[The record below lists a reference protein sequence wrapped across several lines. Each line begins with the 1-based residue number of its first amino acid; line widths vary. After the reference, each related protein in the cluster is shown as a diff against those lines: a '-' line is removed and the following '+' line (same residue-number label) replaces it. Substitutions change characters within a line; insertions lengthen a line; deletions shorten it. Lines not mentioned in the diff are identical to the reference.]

1 MAIITGKVVSQTP
14 VYFGPNP
21 STYPSNNSYAG
32 PNDTVT
38 VFWKENSFYYIEYP
52 AGSKKKRMYI
62 RAAAVSA
69 ISGTVSDFVP
79 SLATRYV
86 QRRDVRTYAGPSDS
100 SYPEAGSVDYGEA
113 VSFLDQKENGYAF
126 IEYSISGGM
135 KKRAWVLA
143 EKLAK
148 QMPTPT
154 IDNYVTYKQY
164 EVIPSAYPMGNA
176 TVSQGFN
183 DTTTNHKGHLGY
195 DLCNIDN
202 ARPLFSGTVVAIER
216 STEPASG
223 RAVCV
228 SHTVNGVQFYSTY
241 CHLASVDVSIGDSVS
256 TSTNLGAVGG
266 SGHGQEFFYPKHVH
280 VCVYTGKVA
289 QTNPFGYCS
298 EEGEQTF
305 EQTTNYPSTYYYGDD
320 TTKYP
325 RCGGVCFYDP
335 YGVVS
340 SSAAVISVYLP

>member
-126 IEYSISGGM
+126 IEY
-135 KKRAWVLA
+135 
-143 EKLAK
+143 
-148 QMPTPT
+148 
-154 IDNYVTYKQY
+154 
-164 EVIPSAYPMGNA
+164 
-176 TVSQGFN
+176 
-183 DTTTNHKGHLGY
+183 
-195 DLCNIDN
+195 
-202 ARPLFSGTVVAIER
+202 
-216 STEPASG
+216 
-223 RAVCV
+223 
-228 SHTVNGVQFYSTY
+228 
-241 CHLASVDVSIGDSVS
+241 
-256 TSTNLGAVGG
+256 
-266 SGHGQEFFYPKHVH
+266 
-280 VCVYTGKVA
+280 
-289 QTNPFGYCS
+289 
-298 EEGEQTF
+298 
-305 EQTTNYPSTYYYGDD
+305 
-320 TTKYP
+320 
-325 RCGGVCFYDP
+325 
-335 YGVVS
+335 
-340 SSAAVISVYLP
+340 

>member
-14 VYFGPNP
+14 VYFGPNT

-183 DTTTNHKGHLGY
+183 DTTTTHKGHLGY
-195 DLCNIDN
+195 DLCKSANTRVVKNIYV
-202 ARPLFSGTVVAIER
+202 PSPIHKGGGTFLLQNSLMNRNI
-216 STEPASG
+216 P
-223 RAVCV
+223 
-228 SHTVNGVQFYSTY
+228 TY
-241 CHLASVDVSIGDSVS
+241 AQHIFLEIFRI
-256 TSTNLGAVGG
+256 TS
-266 SGHGQEFFYPKHVH
+266 
-280 VCVYTGKVA
+280 
-289 QTNPFGYCS
+289 
-298 EEGEQTF
+298 
-305 EQTTNYPSTYYYGDD
+305 
-320 TTKYP
+320 
-325 RCGGVCFYDP
+325 
-335 YGVVS
+335 
-340 SSAAVISVYLP
+340 

>member
-14 VYFGPNP
+14 VYFGPNT

-38 VFWKENSFYYIEYP
+38 VFGRKILLLHRIPCWLE
-52 AGSKKKRMYI
+52 KKRMYI

-143 EKLAK
+143 E
-148 QMPTPT
+148 
-154 IDNYVTYKQY
+154 NW
-164 EVIPSAYPMGNA
+164 PSRCLP
-176 TVSQGFN
+176 QRLI
-183 DTTTNHKGHLGY
+183 TT
-195 DLCNIDN
+195 
-202 ARPLFSGTVVAIER
+202 
-216 STEPASG
+216 
-223 RAVCV
+223 
-228 SHTVNGVQFYSTY
+228 
-241 CHLASVDVSIGDSVS
+241 
-256 TSTNLGAVGG
+256 
-266 SGHGQEFFYPKHVH
+266 
-280 VCVYTGKVA
+280 
-289 QTNPFGYCS
+289 
-298 EEGEQTF
+298 
-305 EQTTNYPSTYYYGDD
+305 
-320 TTKYP
+320 
-325 RCGGVCFYDP
+325 
-335 YGVVS
+335 
-340 SSAAVISVYLP
+340 

>member
-14 VYFGPNP
+14 VYFGPNT

-69 ISGTVSDFVP
+69 ISGTVTDFVP

-164 EVIPSAYPMGNA
+164 EVIPSAYDY
-176 TVSQGFN
+176 FL
-183 DTTTNHKGHLGY
+183 LGT
-195 DLCNIDN
+195 L
-202 ARPLFSGTVVAIER
+202 
-216 STEPASG
+216 
-223 RAVCV
+223 
-228 SHTVNGVQFYSTY
+228 
-241 CHLASVDVSIGDSVS
+241 
-256 TSTNLGAVGG
+256 
-266 SGHGQEFFYPKHVH
+266 
-280 VCVYTGKVA
+280 
-289 QTNPFGYCS
+289 
-298 EEGEQTF
+298 
-305 EQTTNYPSTYYYGDD
+305 
-320 TTKYP
+320 
-325 RCGGVCFYDP
+325 
-335 YGVVS
+335 
-340 SSAAVISVYLP
+340 

>member
-14 VYFGPNP
+14 VYFGPNT

-135 KKRAWVLA
+135 KKRAWV
-143 EKLAK
+143 
-148 QMPTPT
+148 
-154 IDNYVTYKQY
+154 NW
-164 EVIPSAYPMGNA
+164 PSRCLP
-176 TVSQGFN
+176 QRLI
-183 DTTTNHKGHLGY
+183 TT
-195 DLCNIDN
+195 
-202 ARPLFSGTVVAIER
+202 
-216 STEPASG
+216 
-223 RAVCV
+223 
-228 SHTVNGVQFYSTY
+228 
-241 CHLASVDVSIGDSVS
+241 
-256 TSTNLGAVGG
+256 
-266 SGHGQEFFYPKHVH
+266 
-280 VCVYTGKVA
+280 
-289 QTNPFGYCS
+289 
-298 EEGEQTF
+298 
-305 EQTTNYPSTYYYGDD
+305 
-320 TTKYP
+320 
-325 RCGGVCFYDP
+325 
-335 YGVVS
+335 
-340 SSAAVISVYLP
+340 